1 MLNVEE
7 FMGSGGKNIIISGNS
22 NFTLYLAAHETGHG
36 LGLGDGYERYYQKL
50 NRSELFTS
58 IEELEPRVL
67 EAYHKI
73 LPPIN
78 DTGNHCNGG
87 EVFTFYKPDSDLMD
101 KSYSDEKLIDRIESG
116 TPLFNPLQTEIM
128 RSYAADE
135 ISAKQIIVRECIS
148 NDINNVC
155 SFFITEPSTNSLLT
169 IPETDKDNKD

>member
-1 MLNVEE
+1 M
-7 FMGSGGKNIIISGNS
+7 
-22 NFTLYLAAHETGHG
+22 
-36 LGLGDGYERYYQKL
+36 
-50 NRSELFTS
+50 
-58 IEELEPRVL
+58 EPRVL